1 MRTMSSEDDVL
12 SRGAP
17 PPDDTRPYAAGPA
30 RVYDVRLPP
39 SPTSS
44 SVPNLQ
50 PSPSSSVQNLRRGTV
65 LVVHG
70 GFWREEYDRAHTG
83 PQAAGLAAAGW
94 HVAVGEYRRTG
105 MPGGGWPGTFIDVA
119 DLVAAVASD
128 RDLPRPLVLMGHSAG
143 GHLVAW
149 AANQRW
155 AADLVAGVVVLAGC
169 VDLAATDRLQLGSGA
184 ARLFLGDPATLKDDW
199 TQSDPMSSL
208 PPRVR
213 VRLVH
218 GDLDD
223 EVPLEVV
230 SEYVEQGRRAGGD
243 IDLDV
248 VPGAGHYDL
257 IDPQSRAWSH
267 VLAAAQSASG
277 R

>member
-1 MRTMSSEDDVL
+1 MSSEDDVL
-12 SRGAP
+12 TRGAP
-17 PPDDTRPYAAGPA
+17 PPNDTRPYAAGLA
-30 RVYDVRLPP
+30 RVYDVRFPS

-44 SVPNLQ
+44 SVQNLR

-105 MPGGGWPGTFIDVA
+105 MAGGGWPGTFIDIA
-119 DLVAAVASD
+119 DLVAAVAAD

-155 AADLVAGVVVLAGC
+155 AEDVVAGVVILAGC
-169 VDLAATDRLQLGSGA
+169 VDLGATDRLGLGAGA
-184 ARLFLGDPATLKDDW
+184 ARAFLGDPATLKDDW
-199 TQSDPMSSL
+199 MQADPMSSL
-208 PPRVR
+208 PPRVP
-213 VRLVH
+213 VRLIH
-218 GDLDD
+218 GDNDD
-223 EVPLEVV
+223 AVPVEVIADYVERGRNRGGDLEVDIV
-230 SEYVEQGRRAGGD
+230 SGV
-243 IDLDV
+243 
-248 VPGAGHYDL
+248 GHYDL
-257 IDPQSRAWSH
+257 IDPQSAAWSH
-267 VLAAAQSASG
+267 VLATLQELTG